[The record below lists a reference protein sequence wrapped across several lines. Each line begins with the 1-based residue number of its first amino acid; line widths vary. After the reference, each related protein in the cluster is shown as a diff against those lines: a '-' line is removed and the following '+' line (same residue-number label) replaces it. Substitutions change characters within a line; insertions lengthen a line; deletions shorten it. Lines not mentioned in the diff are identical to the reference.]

1 MSKADIVAAAL
12 SAISAGSAQVLS
24 DAVGA
29 AVDQSALEQKASDGT
44 LGQGDLDAAVAAAV
58 APLNEQIL
66 ALTDKDA
73 ADIAAGVAA
82 LSDLQGKLDT
92 LAAKESVEAG
102 IVNGLKDSLAALQD
116 VVAKLSGIVTPPV
129 PADPAV

>member
-129 PADPAV
+129 PVDPAV